1 MCFHKVS
8 GGLLTAH
15 KGEEL
20 PWSAESDFGALL
32 ELAASANPGQQKH
45 REPICPPLIR
55 MRTGSYA

>member
-32 ELAASANPGQQKH
+32 ELAASANTGLHKH
-45 REPICPPLIR
+45 HKAVC
-55 MRTGSYA
+55 SNA